1 MPPRLFERLS
11 AAFWGY
17 LSPRQPATKKRS
29 TPVHHVR
36 PSRVTPTNFVTPER
50 PGSGYLPLTPADTH
64 AGSKRKRDLEVED
77 HRKRTRHDDLED
89 DDYYDDIEEVRLED
103 EKLEKMAGSKELY
116 EPEDIDNLYSE
127 DDEYDSGDEDDEEGA
142 RYDYDVY
149 NHTLNPPRLPD
160 QGLEGSVDE
169 DDGIKYDYNI
179 YNPTIRSNIPLPG
192 QKALLESALPRDV
205 PQIIINSTEDESDE
219 DVINVIPKDAPSVYA
234 DGDEDFIV
242 FNDTDA
248 DDNSALDVDTSPH
261 ANSSF
266 LAASQNEPSLFGS
279 FLEEAQDGEDTIL
292 LDSRARVGS
301 LEDERVSKDQLLAR
315 GWPQNTVWLIQRI
328 HNRGREPVFAF
339 HWHLDFP
346 MMPEGMFLPAYH
358 DHPGYINTL
367 RNKDFRAKHA
377 FERLMQL
384 GPKVRDKI
392 TVGLAPEKLI
402 VDEVQRYMAWSDWDS
417 SNQFPSYPFIEIHTG
432 TRDEDVNA
440 LQDALLLR
448 LSNLHKHWL
457 APSDKAPKRPAPF
470 IRPADD
476 DLDQP
481 PPLYGILVSHTLL
494 GIVAFVPGAEDSD
507 SIGYLRTVGVFDFNV
522 VGYDVW
528 TSLALAL
535 LVIHVRD
542 EGVKRGCSRRRD
554 GMKNR
559 WARGGASMDP
569 DR

>member
-17 LSPRQPATKKRS
+17 LSPQQPATKKR
-29 TPVHHVR
+29 TAPTRNAR

-50 PGSGYLPLTPADTH
+50 LGSGYLPLTPADTH
-64 AGSKRKRDLEVED
+64 AGSKRKRDFEVED
-77 HRKRTRHDDLED
+77 HIKRARHDESED
-89 DDYYDDIEEVRLED
+89 DDDLEEVRLED
-103 EKLEKMAGSKELY
+103 EKLKRMAESKLY
-116 EPEDIDNLYSE
+116 AEPEDLDHLFSE
-127 DDEYDSGDEDDEEGA
+127 DDEYDSGDEDEEGGA
-142 RYDYDVY
+142 HYDYHV
-149 NHTLNPPRLPD
+149 HNPYPNYPKLPG
-160 QGLEGSVDE
+160 QALEGHDDE
-169 DDGIKYDYNI
+169 DDGIKYNYNI
-179 YNPTIRSNIPLPG
+179 YNPTIRSNRPLPG
-192 QKALLESALPRDV
+192 RKELLESALPRDV
-205 PQIIINSTEDESDE
+205 PQIIIESTEDATDD
-219 DVINVIPKDAPSVYA
+219 DVINVLPQKVPSVYDNA
-234 DGDEDFIV
+234 DEDYIV
-242 FNDTDA
+242 FADTDVS
-248 DDNSALDVDTSPH
+248 DNSVLDVDTSPH
-261 ANSSF
+261 NNSSL
-266 LAASQNEPSLFGS
+266 LATSHQEPSLFGS
-279 FLEEAQDGEDTIL
+279 FLEEAQDGKDTIL

-328 HNRGREPVFAF
+328 HNRGREPIFAF
-339 HWHLDFP
+339 HWRIDFP

-358 DHPGYINTL
+358 AHPGYINTL

-402 VDEVQRYMAWSDWDS
+402 VDEVQRYMAWADWDS
-417 SNQFPSYPFIEIHTG
+417 NNQFPSYPFIEIHTG

-440 LQDALLLR
+440 LQDTLLLR
-448 LSNLHKHWL
+448 LSNLHKHWM
-457 APSDKAPKRPAPF
+457 APSDQAPKRPDPF

-535 LVIHVRD
+535 LVVHVRD
-542 EGVKRGCSRRRD
+542 EGVRRGCSRRRD

-559 WARGGASMDP
+559 WARARASTDP

>member
-11 AAFWGY
+11 AAFWNY
-17 LSPRQPATKKRS
+17 LSPKPPATKKR
-29 TPVHHVR
+29 TAPARNAR
-36 PSRVTPTNFVTPER
+36 PLRVTPTNFVTPER
-50 PGSGYLPLTPADTH
+50 SGSGYLPLTPADTH

-77 HRKRTRHDDLED
+77 YRKRTRHDDSED
-89 DDYYDDIEEVRLED
+89 DDDAEAVRLED
-103 EKLEKMAGSKELY
+103 EKLEQMARSKELY
-116 EPEDIDNLYSE
+116 EPEDIDTLFSE
-127 DDEYDSGDEDDEEGA
+127 DDEYDSGDEDEDGGA
-142 RYDYDVY
+142 HYDYNVY
-149 NHTLNPPRLPD
+149 NPTLNSPNLPG
-160 QGLEGSVDE
+160 QGLEGPVDE

-179 YNPTIRSNIPLPG
+179 YNPTVRSNRPLPG
-192 QKALLESALPRDV
+192 QKQLLESALPRHV
-205 PQIIINSTEDESDE
+205 PQIVINSTEEESDD
-219 DVINVIPKDAPSVYA
+219 DVINVLPQEVPPVYG

-248 DDNSALDVDTSPH
+248 SDNSALDVDTSPH
-261 ANSSF
+261 ANPSF
-266 LAASQNEPSLFGS
+266 LAASQQEPSLFGS

-328 HNRGREPVFAF
+328 HNRGREPIFAF

-358 DHPGYINTL
+358 AHPGYINTL

-377 FERLMQL
+377 FDRLMQL

-402 VDEVQRYMAWSDWDS
+402 VDEVQRYMAWADWDS
-417 SNQFPSYPFIEIHTG
+417 NNQFPTYPFIEIHTG

-457 APSDKAPKRPAPF
+457 SPSDQAPQRPAPF

-476 DLDQP
+476 NLDQP

-522 VGYDVW
+522 AGYDVW

-542 EGVKRGCSRRRD
+542 EGVRRGCSRRRD
-554 GMKNR
+554 GMRNR
-559 WARGGASMDP
+559 WARGGAIMDP